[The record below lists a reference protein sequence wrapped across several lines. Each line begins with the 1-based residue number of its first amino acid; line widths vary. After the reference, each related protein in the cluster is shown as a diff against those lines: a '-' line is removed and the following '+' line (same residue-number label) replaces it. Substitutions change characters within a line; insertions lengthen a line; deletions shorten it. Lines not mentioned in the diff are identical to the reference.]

1 MDKNEYEKVSGL
13 TYREYCAYLRDKYGL
28 SPCPYMSKLWYRN
41 SKCSRTKDGL
51 ICHHVFEDHAIMLS
65 TPVYAQQ
72 NPYTWQLPE
81 NLVYCDYLEHLLL
94 HIMICENPPADKN
107 PFEAVGVG
115 GVLNFIVPELND
127 YYSGFRSNQPRRQ
140 RCYDQVKDDIET
152 YFLLLKRFKRTCNE
166 LPQFEK
172 KCLYTSF
179 NEDFGY
185 WSRRK
190 NRKLFRKIAR
200 L

>member
-13 TYREYCAYLRDKYGL
+13 AYREYCAYLRDKYGL
-28 SPCPYMSKLWYRN
+28 SP
-41 SKCSRTKDGL
+41 
-51 ICHHVFEDHAIMLS
+51 
-65 TPVYAQQ
+65 
-72 NPYTWQLPE
+72 
-81 NLVYCDYLEHLLL
+81 
-94 HIMICENPPADKN
+94 
-107 PFEAVGVG
+107 
-115 GVLNFIVPELND
+115 
-127 YYSGFRSNQPRRQ
+127 SGFRSNQPWRQ

-152 YFLLLKRFKRTCNE
+152 YFLLLKRFKRTCNK

-172 KCLYTSF
+172 KCLCTSF